1 VKSKKE
7 LNGKVDIMKIKMSS
21 LVGLFIVFI
30 LTTSWQTALAMD
42 EMVAKQLIQEQ
53 CSTCHKF
60 KGQPESRFNLK
71 APDLMWGGS
80 KFKRDWLVAWLQGK
94 EASMY
99 SKSYRW
105 DLLMTPVKHPS
116 ITEEQANRVADYF
129 EKNLKDP
136 TVKPNTIDYSKFSEM
151 EYNFGAKIFREFSCI
166 GCHQVKEDGQTTGGP
181 QSADFF
187 EAAKRY
193 NPDWIY
199 RFNSNPPDFVPHSG
213 EYVADV
219 SGLGL
224 RYVTGYIALQGAK
237 DFKFFEPW
245 KTKYFSNVD
254 AAKGANV
261 YKEYCS
267 QCHGANGDGDGPAAS
282 GLNPKPAV
290 HSKMALSDFPDDYL
304 FNLIYY
310 GGKSVGKS
318 SLMPDFG
325 LTLPPQD
332 LANVVAYLKET
343 FKERG
348 ETSSAI
354 SAGSTQTAKANGA
367 GCLQKRTTKKASATY
382 LKRKNPLSG
391 TEADIQA
398 GEKIFMKEAKPV
410 ACQMCH
416 GKTGNGKGPG
426 AGGMNP
432 RPRDFSCTAMMKNI
446 PDGQLFWVIKNGSSG
461 TGMMAFKKLK
471 DKQIW
476 QLITYIRT
484 LAK

>member
-1 VKSKKE
+1 MNSFKDRRHHHSFLISFLFLIILLTVATASSSEDNATKE
-7 LNGKVDIMKIKMSS
+7 LIEN
-21 LVGLFIVFI
+21 
-30 LTTSWQTALAMD
+30 
-42 EMVAKQLIQEQ
+42 Q

-60 KGQPESRFNLK
+60 AGQGESRFNLK

-80 KFKRDWLVAWLQGK
+80 KFKRGWLVAWLQGK
-94 EASMY
+94 EKSMY
-99 SKSYRW
+99 SKSFRW
-105 DLLMTPVKHPS
+105 DLSTTPVKHPS

-129 EKNLKDP
+129 EKNLKDV
-136 TVKPNTIDYSKFSEM
+136 TVIPNTIDYSKFSEM
-151 EYNFGAKIFREFSCI
+151 EYDFGAKIFREFSCI
-166 GCHQVKEDGQTTGGP
+166 GCHQIKEDRKTTGGP

-245 KTKYFSNVD
+245 NTKYFGNVD

-267 QCHGANGDGDGPAAS
+267 QCHGVNGEGDGPAAS

-304 FNLIYY
+304 FNIIYY

-318 SLMPDFG
+318 YLMPDFG
-325 LTLPPQD
+325 LTLPSQD

-343 FKERG
+343 FKAGG
-348 ETSSAI
+348 ETSSTVAPE
-354 SAGSTQTAKANGA
+354 ATQTAKASEV
-367 GCLQKRTTKKASATY
+367 GCVQKRTTKKAPATY
-382 LKRKNPLSG
+382 LNRKNPLSA
-391 TEADIQA
+391 TEAHTQA
-398 GEKIFMKEAKPV
+398 GKVIFMKEAKPV
-410 ACQMCH
+410 TCQMCH
-416 GKTGNGKGPG
+416 GKKGNGKGPA
-426 AGGMNP
+426 AGGMSP
-432 RPRDFSCTAMMKNI
+432 LPRDFTCSTMMNNI
-446 PDGQLFWVIKNGSSG
+446 PDGQLFWIIKNGSPG

-471 DKQIW
+471 DKQVW
-476 QLITYIRT
+476 QLISYIRT
-484 LAK
+484 LEK